1 MRRFGIGRGMAV
13 AGGAAL
19 ASALAYAPA
28 RAIEVSSGGPRGS
41 DVPAEYVVEEGD
53 TLWSICEDFFAE
65 GWKWP
70 GVWALNA
77 HITNPHWI
85 YPGDVVRLRNADG
98 TPVTMS
104 DIVMPT
110 AYTVGTSNAAQ
121 ISINEGFI
129 TEEEMKSVGS
139 VKYSTEAKRYLAAG
153 DPVYLEFEKL
163 DEVRIGQQY
172 SIYKVLNDVVHP
184 ESEETVGQKVQV
196 LGIAE
201 IDTVED
207 NVARAHIVRSFSEI
221 ERGAYLVPLLNHYQ
235 VVAPKQNLLDLTGV
249 IVDSFR
255 EVQELAQFHVAFVD
269 KGAKDG
275 VQVGNRLFVMRRG
288 DGRLELEDEA
298 VEKLPWEQIGELLV
312 VETHDRNS
320 TVLVTRSAKELKVGD
335 RVQMERNY

>member
-1 MRRFGIGRGMAV
+1 MRRFGIGRGLALVAAV
-13 AGGAAL
+13 SAYGVCAAH
-19 ASALAYAPA
+19 
-28 RAIEVSSGGPRGS
+28 AIEVTASGPRGNE
-41 DVPAEYVVEEGD
+41 VPAEHVVEEGD
-53 TLWSICEDFFAE
+53 TLWSICEDYFAE

-98 TPVTMS
+98 TPVSMTE
-104 DIVMPT
+104 IVTPT
-110 AYTVGTSNAAQ
+110 AYTVGTSNSAQ

-129 TEEEMKSVGS
+129 TEEDMKSVGTL
-139 VKYSTEAKRYLAAG
+139 KYSTEAKRYLAGG

-172 SIYKVLNDVVHP
+172 SVYKVLNDVVHP
-184 ESEETVGQKVQV
+184 ETDETVGQKIQV

-201 IDTVED
+201 VDTVED
-207 NVARAHIVRSFSEI
+207 HVARAHIVRSFAEI
-221 ERGAYLVPLLNHYQ
+221 ERGAHLVPLLNHYQ
-235 VVAPKQNLLDLTGV
+235 VVAPKQNLLDLTGM

-255 EVQELAQFHVAFVD
+255 EVKELAQFHVAFVD
-269 KGAKDG
+269 KGSKDG

-288 DGRLELEDEA
+288 DGRIELEDDA
-298 VEKLPWEQIGELLV
+298 TEKLPWEQVGELLV

>member
-1 MRRFGIGRGMAV
+1 MRRFGIGRGL
-13 AGGAAL
+13 AL
-19 ASALAYAPA
+19 AAAVSAYGVCAAH
-28 RAIEVSSGGPRGS
+28 AIEVTASGPRGNE
-41 DVPAEYVVEEGD
+41 VPAEHVVEEGD
-53 TLWSICEDFFAE
+53 TLWSICEDYFAE

-98 TPVTMS
+98 TPVSMTE
-104 DIVMPT
+104 IVTPT
-110 AYTVGTSNAAQ
+110 AYTVGTSNSAQ
-121 ISINEGFI
+121 ISLNEGFI
-129 TEEEMKSVGS
+129 TEEAMKSVGTL
-139 VKYSTEAKRYLAAG
+139 KYSTEAKRYLAGG

-163 DEVRIGQQY
+163 DEVRIGQQF
-172 SIYKVLNDVVHP
+172 SVYKVLNDVVHP
-184 ESEETVGQKVQV
+184 DTDETVGQKIQV

-201 IDTVED
+201 VDTVED
-207 NVARAHIVRSFSEI
+207 HVARAHIVRSFAEI
-221 ERGAYLVPLLNHYQ
+221 ERGSHLVPLLNHYQ
-235 VVAPKQNLLDLTGV
+235 VVAPKQNLLDLTGI

-255 EVQELAQFHVAFVD
+255 EVQEIAQFHVAFVD
-269 KGAKDG
+269 KGSKDG

-288 DGRLELEDEA
+288 DGRIELEDDTT
-298 VEKLPWEQIGELLV
+298 EKLPWEQVGELLV